1 MVVGFFMD
9 GEEGQVP
16 MVMGAFHTVKDK
28 DQKGDTFAASPEEAK
43 RMMIIL
49 YSTTLTGEKVNSG
62 NTNLK

>member
-28 DQKGDTFAASPEEAK
+28 DQKGDTFAANPKEANEDK
-43 RMMIIL
+43 DNPPQAQ
-49 YSTTLTGEKVNSG
+49 TLTG
-62 NTNLK
+62 